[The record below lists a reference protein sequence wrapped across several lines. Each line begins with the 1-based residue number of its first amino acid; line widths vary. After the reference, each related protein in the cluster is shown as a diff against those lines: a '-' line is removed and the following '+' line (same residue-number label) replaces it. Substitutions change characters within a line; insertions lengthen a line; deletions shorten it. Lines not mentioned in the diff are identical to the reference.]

1 MVALKATN
9 QPPKRGWSYLNNTSL
24 ISKMLY
30 FPLTMKYS
38 TMTSINSLEDLT
50 GDRIRVETA
59 SGMTVIEWEDLS
71 DGGKLLID
79 SWFLGLQCLARNT
92 IAYSLSK

>member
-1 MVALKATN
+1 MELKPPMVSFSKPDMEPLLSRMNMSSVKFFFMVKYLLFLFDNISISKAVGLMVALKATN

-38 TMTSINSLEDLT
+38 TMTSN
-50 GDRIRVETA
+50 
-59 SGMTVIEWEDLS
+59 
-71 DGGKLLID
+71 LL
-79 SWFLGLQCLARNT
+79 A
-92 IAYSLSK
+92 

>member
-9 QPPKRGWSYLNNTSL
+9 QPPKRGRSYLNNTSL

-38 TMTSINSLEDLT
+38 TMTSNLLGESCQEESTRSL
-50 GDRIRVETA
+50 
-59 SGMTVIEWEDLS
+59 MW
-71 DGGKLLID
+71 
-79 SWFLGLQCLARNT
+79 
-92 IAYSLSK
+92 

>member
-38 TMTSINSLEDLT
+38 TMTSNLLVLEDF
-50 GDRIRVETA
+50 
-59 SGMTVIEWEDLS
+59 
-71 DGGKLLID
+71 LLKNFNIQE
-79 SWFLGLQCLARNT
+79 FFFPF
-92 IAYSLSK
+92 K